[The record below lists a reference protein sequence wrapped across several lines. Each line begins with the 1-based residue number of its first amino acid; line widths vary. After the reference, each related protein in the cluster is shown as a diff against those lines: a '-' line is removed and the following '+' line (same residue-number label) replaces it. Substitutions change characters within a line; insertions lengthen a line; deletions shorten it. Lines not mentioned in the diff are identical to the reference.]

1 MADKGYALQRRLAAC
16 RQRADSNGGG
26 VFVVVGKEDTVL
38 WGVQ

>member
-1 MADKGYALQRRLAAC
+1 MADQGYTLQRRLAAS

-26 VFVVVGKEDTVL
+26 VFVVFGKEDTVL